1 MRRFVE
7 NAVARLITGQPSRL
21 DGNFHNNSLTKRST
35 LAGHGQI
42 WEWIRQVA
50 NSPDC
55 RVLEIGSRAV
65 VSNSLWR
72 NFIPVATYTGFDVLP
87 GPNVDVVGDVHRL
100 SDYFEPDSF
109 DLIISFAV
117 FEHLA
122 APWIA
127 AEEIS
132 KVLAVGGQV
141 CIETHFSFSEHEL
154 PWHFF
159 QFNSTAL
166 EALFCE
172 ELGFSIVD
180 SGLDSPMVARFSQF
194 APKYLRG
201 HPVRDLYCHS
211 SVIAQKD
218 SGGHWEKS
226 SEPFDWRRVTNRI
239 ASESSY
245 PTSDG

>member
-1 MRRFVE
+1 MRRFV
-7 NAVARLITGQPSRL
+7 NSALTRLITGQSSRL
-21 DGNFHNNSLTKRST
+21 DRSFHDNALTKRST
-35 LAGHGQI
+35 IARHGQI
-42 WEWIRQVA
+42 WEWIGQVA

-65 VSNSLWR
+65 VSDSLWR
-72 NFIPVATYTGFDVLP
+72 NVIPQASYTGFDVLP

-100 SDYFEPDSF
+100 SDYFEPHSF
-109 DLIISFAV
+109 DLVISFAV
-117 FEHLA
+117 LEHLA

-132 KVLAVGGQV
+132 KVLALGGHA

-166 EALFCE
+166 EVLFCE
-172 ELGFSIVD
+172 ELGFSLVD
-180 SGLDSPMVARFSQF
+180 SGLDSPIVGRFSRF

-201 HPVRDLYCHS
+201 VPVRDLYCHS
-211 SVIAQKD
+211 SIIARKD
-218 SGGHWEKS
+218 SGGHWEGS
-226 SEPFDWRRVTNRI
+226 TEPFDWRAVTKRI

-245 PTSDG
+245 PASEA